1 MTQIRIR
8 QGTAA
13 QWASSNPVLA
23 DGEPGYDT
31 TNDVFKVGN
40 GSSTWSNLPA
50 LGGGQGVT
58 DHGALTGLGD
68 DDHTQ
73 YMTQTEGDAR
83 YYTETEMDTFLAAKS
98 PVVQTI
104 SAKTASYTLAAG
116 DVNTLL
122 TFSSASAMNLSIPT
136 DANMTWSIGARVDVL
151 VLSTGMVTVVAVT
164 PGTTTVNGTP
174 SLVSRAQWS
183 GLSLIKR
190 AANVWT
196 VVGDL
201 A

>member
-1 MTQIRIR
+1 MTQIRLR

-13 QWASSNPVLA
+13 QWTASNPVLA

-31 TNDVFKVGN
+31 TNDVLKIGN
-40 GSSTWSNLPA
+40 GSSTWGNLPA
-50 LGGGQGVT
+50 LTGGEGVT

-73 YMTQTEGDAR
+73 YMTQTETDAR
-83 YYTETEMDTFLAAKS
+83 YYTESEMDTFLAAKS

-104 SAKTASYTLAAG
+104 TAKTASYTLAAG
-116 DVNTLL
+116 DVDTLL
-122 TFSSASAMNLSIPT
+122 TFSSGSAMNLSIPT